1 VRLQFGISARAES
14 SAVVVLCDFTCRCRV
29 IVRGGSRV
37 ASGMVVAMRAL
48 VGKLRP
54 IDPRII
60 GLLRRALMVLGFLLG
75 FLVAGS
81 ALAHAEDRTPQPKPE
96 RGVELPV
103 QPHGQ
108 LQLPPVLAPVTGT
121 ITSVATHTVDT
132 VTKTAAPLTNA
143 VTSVTTDL
151 TTSVVRT
158 ISPIVHPAV
167 TMTTPVLGA
176 VSPPPPMRLPP
187 PVGTFTTTTIPA
199 TDLDTLTTTDSHAGA
214 VPTPRSVVP
223 PTSVTTVDRMSVLS
237 PHSDESIFTPA
248 PPRASRSADDSGGGP
263 IADAGGTSCAGNT
276 GPGSPTSGISRPT
289 SGISPDLLSAIRVRP
304 GTGPPKWSFFD
315 PYHHPS

>member
-1 VRLQFGISARAES
+1 
-14 SAVVVLCDFTCRCRV
+14 
-29 IVRGGSRV
+29 
-37 ASGMVVAMRAL
+37 MRAL
-48 VGKLRP
+48 ADKLRS

-81 ALAHAEDRTPQPKPE
+81 ALAHAAGGTPPPKPE
-96 RGVELPV
+96 RGIELPV
-103 QPHGQ
+103 QPHRQ
-108 LQLPPVLAPVTGT
+108 LRLPPVLAPVTGT
-121 ITSVATHTVDT
+121 ITSVATHAVDT

-151 TTSVVRT
+151 TTSAVRT
-158 ISPIVHPAV
+158 IAPIVHPAV

-176 VSPPPPMRLPP
+176 VSPPPPVRLRP
-187 PVGTFTTTTIPA
+187 PVGSLATTTIPA
-199 TDLDTLTTTDSHAGA
+199 TDLDAPAATDSHAVA
-214 VPTPRSVVP
+214 VPSPRSVVP

-248 PPRASRSADDSGGGP
+248 PPRASRSTDDSGGP
-263 IADAGGTSCAGNT
+263 IADVGGTSCAGNT
-276 GPGSPTSGISRPT
+276 GPGGPTSGISRPT
-289 SGISPDLLSAIRVRP
+289 SGISPDLLSATRIRP